1 MIRVRLGASTLAAVA
16 LALACC
22 APSGSAP
29 SSRAQSAT
37 ADTGVTLAENS
48 GPTLVVLSLD
58 PAEPGANT
66 VQIDVHDATG
76 APIPG
81 SVRVDGSLD
90 GAQIV
95 SATLPTAAHRA
106 ALAIAHSG
114 RAEFRAT
121 VLDGKGAG
129 ATVSFA
135 LDVQAGRA
143 QESTLG
149 DIDRAMLSLR
159 TMRETQT
166 LTSGGPP
173 LVFHFEYLAP
183 DRVRYTTLSPTG
195 QLTETRLIGRDRFDR
210 EAGGPWTHTD
220 LGFPTRVPFSAYAHD
235 ATRVRVIGHDRDG
248 GQDILEL
255 AFVQAPGTYYRLW
268 VGAQDHL
275 VRHYV
280 MMAQGH
286 YMTGAYSDYD
296 AVLAIAAP

>member
-1 MIRVRLGASTLAAVA
+1 MIGVRLGATVFAAVV
-16 LALACC
+16 LAVGCGGA
-22 APSGSAP
+22 ASPSP
-29 SSRAQSAT
+29 SNRAQPAI

-66 VQIDVHDATG
+66 LEIDVHDVSG
-76 APIPG
+76 ASIPG
-81 SVRVDGSLD
+81 SVRLDASLD

-95 SATLPTAAHRA
+95 SATLPAAARRA
-106 ALAIAHSG
+106 PIAIAHHG
-114 RAEFRAT
+114 RAEFRAA

-135 LDVQAGRA
+135 LDVQAPRVA
-143 QESTLG
+143 ESTLG

-159 TMRETQT
+159 TLRETQT

-183 DRVRYTTLSPTG
+183 DRVRYTTLGPTNA
-195 QLTETRLIGRDRFDR
+195 LTETRLIGRDRFDR

-220 LGFPTRVPFSAYAHD
+220 LGFPSRVPFSAYAHD
-235 ATRVRVIGHDRDG
+235 ATRVRVIGHERDG

-255 AFVQAPGTYYRLW
+255 AFVQVPGTYYRLW

-296 AVLAIAAP
+296 AAIAIAAP

>member
-1 MIRVRLGASTLAAVA
+1 MVRLRLGASALAAVVVA
-16 LALACC
+16 LGCG
-22 APSGSAP
+22 APSGSAL
-29 SSRAQSAT
+29 SSRAQPAI
-37 ADTGVTLAENS
+37 ADTGVSLAENS

-66 VQIDVHDATG
+66 LQIDVHDVGG
-76 APIPG
+76 ASIQG

-95 SATLPTAAHRA
+95 SATLPAAARRA
-106 ALAIAHSG
+106 ALAIAHPG

-121 VLDGKGAG
+121 VLDGIGAG

-135 LDVQAGRA
+135 LDVQASRA
-143 QESTLG
+143 PASTLG

-159 TMRETQT
+159 TLRETQT

-210 EAGGPWTHTD
+210 EAGGTWTHTD
-220 LGFPTRVPFSAYAHD
+220 LGFPSRVPFSAYAHD
-235 ATRVRVIGHDRDG
+235 ATRLRVIGHDRDG

-275 VRHYV
+275 VRRYA

-296 AVLAIAAP
+296 ATIAIAAP